1 MHFSIIFIRGKK
13 SMKIIDQFVEE
24 NMCYDGSQ
32 IQPLW
37 ALDKMGIKGSS
48 VVSWMGPMEI
58 DPLKIIDVEDVGLE
72 IKSDKMIHFI
82 VEHFDCQPTNIKLCY
97 HRQRI
102 LVMILKDELSKWGVE
117 STRSG
122 DDLFVGTG
130 KLTVSI
136 ATISPT
142 SMKIHLGVNITSEGT
157 PEDVETVG
165 LLESGT
171 IEEFDLLKITK
182 NISKSYINEIESIE
196 MDISKTRS
204 F

>member
-1 MHFSIIFIRGKK
+1 
-13 SMKIIDQFVEE
+13 MKIIDQYVKE

-58 DPLKIIDVEDVGLE
+58 DPKKIIDVEDVGLE

-122 DDLFVGTG
+122 DDLFVGSK

-136 ATISPT
+136 ATISTT

-165 LLESGT
+165 LLEIGNINES
-171 IEEFDLLKITK
+171 DLLKIIK
-182 NISKSYINEIESIE
+182 KVSKLYINEIESIE

>member
-1 MHFSIIFIRGKK
+1 
-13 SMKIIDQFVEE
+13 MKIIDQYVKE

-58 DPLKIIDVEDVGLE
+58 DPKKIIDVEDVGLE

-122 DDLFVGTG
+122 DDLFVGAG

-136 ATISPT
+136 ATISTT
-142 SMKIHLGVNITSEGT
+142 SMKIHLGANITSEGT

-165 LLESGT
+165 LLEIGNINES
-171 IEEFDLLKITK
+171 DLLKIIK
-182 NISKSYINEIESIE
+182 KVSKLYINEIESIE

>member
-1 MHFSIIFIRGKK
+1 
-13 SMKIIDQFVEE
+13 MKIIDQFVKE

-58 DPLKIIDVEDVGLE
+58 DPKKIIDVEDVGLE

-122 DDLFVGTG
+122 DDLFVGAG

-136 ATISPT
+136 ATISTT

-165 LLESGT
+165 LLETGNINES
-171 IEEFDLLKITK
+171 DLLKIIK
-182 NISKSYINEIESIE
+182 KVSKSYINEIESIE

>member
-1 MHFSIIFIRGKK
+1 
-13 SMKIIDQFVEE
+13 MKIIDQYVKE

-58 DPLKIIDVEDVGLE
+58 DPKKIIDVEDVGLE

-122 DDLFVGTG
+122 DDLFVGAG

-136 ATISPT
+136 ATISTT

-165 LLESGT
+165 LLEIGNINES
-171 IEEFDLLKITK
+171 DLLKIIK
-182 NISKSYINEIESIE
+182 KVSNLYINEIESIE
-196 MDISKTRS
+196 MDISKTRGL
-204 F
+204 

>member
-1 MHFSIIFIRGKK
+1 
-13 SMKIIDQFVEE
+13 MKIIDQYVKE

-58 DPLKIIDVEDVGLE
+58 DPKKIIDVEDVGLE

-122 DDLFVGTG
+122 DDLFVGTE

-136 ATISPT
+136 ATISTT

-165 LLESGT
+165 LLEIGNINES
-171 IEEFDLLKITK
+171 DLLKIIK
-182 NISKSYINEIESIE
+182 KVSKLYINEIESIE

>member
-1 MHFSIIFIRGKK
+1 
-13 SMKIIDQFVEE
+13 MKIIDQYVKE

-58 DPLKIIDVEDVGLE
+58 DPKKIIDVEDVGLE

-122 DDLFVGTG
+122 DDLFVGAG

-136 ATISPT
+136 ATISTT

-165 LLESGT
+165 LLEIGNINES
-171 IEEFDLLKITK
+171 DLLKIIK
-182 NISKSYINEIESIE
+182 KVSKLYINEIESIE
-196 MDISKTRS
+196 MDISKTRG

>member
-1 MHFSIIFIRGKK
+1 
-13 SMKIIDQFVEE
+13 MKIIDQYVKE

-58 DPLKIIDVEDVGLE
+58 DPKKIIDVEDVGLE

-117 STRSG
+117 SNRSG
-122 DDLFVGTG
+122 DDLFVGAG

-136 ATISPT
+136 ATISTT

-165 LLESGT
+165 LLEIGNINES
-171 IEEFDLLKITK
+171 DLLKIIK
-182 NISKSYINEIESIE
+182 KVSKLYINEIESIE

>member
-1 MHFSIIFIRGKK
+1 
-13 SMKIIDQFVEE
+13 MKIIDQFVEK

-32 IQPLW
+32 IKPLW

-48 VVSWMGPMEI
+48 IVSWMGPMEI
-58 DPLKIIDVEDVGLE
+58 DPLKIIDVEDTGLE

-102 LVMILKDELSKWGVE
+102 LVMILKDELSKWGLE
-117 STRSG
+117 SSRTG
-122 DDLFVGTG
+122 DDLYVGLG

-136 ATISPT
+136 ATISTT
-142 SMKIHLGVNITSEGT
+142 SMKIHLGVNLTSEGT
-157 PEDVETVG
+157 PQDVNTIGILETEKIN
-165 LLESGT
+165 ESN
-171 IEEFDLLKITK
+171 LLKIIK
-182 NISKSYINEIESIE
+182 KVSKSYIDEIESIE
-196 MDISKTRS
+196 MDISKTRT

>member
-1 MHFSIIFIRGKK
+1 
-13 SMKIIDQFVEE
+13 MKIIDQYVKE

-58 DPLKIIDVEDVGLE
+58 DPKKIIDVEDVGLE

-122 DDLFVGTG
+122 DDLFVGAG

-136 ATISPT
+136 ATISTT

-165 LLESGT
+165 LLEIGNINES
-171 IEEFDLLKITK
+171 DLLKIIK
-182 NISKSYINEIESIE
+182 KVSKLYINEIESIE